1 MTNRKKITSQIVMN
15 TIPLLG
21 VIFAQWSIFA
31 LIYSYWL
38 ETLSIVFFN
47 TIKILTAQKSSQK
60 APHIKKALFNLM
72 INLGELFFYLI
83 FIVVFI
89 GGIISTKHEGMNFI
103 NYLAFIDNNFKIM
116 IFGLFTAKLLEL
128 IYFYFLNG
136 TYKITT
142 PEEYCSFFSPRIIVL
157 HVVIVLG
164 YFTFEFFSEQF
175 SDRNGIIAFA
185 VVFVIVKSIADAIMI
200 SISKNEAQDNA
211 TEIFL

>member
-1 MTNRKKITSQIVMN
+1 MTNRKKITSQIAMN

-47 TIKILTAQKSSQK
+47 TIKILTAQKSPQK

-89 GGIISTKHEGMNFI
+89 GGIISKKHEGMNFI
-103 NYLAFIDNNFKIM
+103 NYLAFIDSNFRYM
-116 IFGLFTAKLLEL
+116 ILSLFIAKFLEL

-136 TYKITT
+136 IYKTTT
-142 PEEYCSFFSPRIIVL
+142 PDEYCSFFSPRIIVL

-175 SDRNGIIAFA
+175 SDSNGIIAFA

-200 SISKNEAQDNA
+200 SISKNEAQENS

>member
-116 IFGLFTAKLLEL
+116 IFGLFTAKL
-128 IYFYFLNG
+128 FLFQ
-136 TYKITT
+136 
-142 PEEYCSFFSPRIIVL
+142 P
-157 HVVIVLG
+157 
-164 YFTFEFFSEQF
+164 
-175 SDRNGIIAFA
+175 
-185 VVFVIVKSIADAIMI
+185 
-200 SISKNEAQDNA
+200 
-211 TEIFL
+211 